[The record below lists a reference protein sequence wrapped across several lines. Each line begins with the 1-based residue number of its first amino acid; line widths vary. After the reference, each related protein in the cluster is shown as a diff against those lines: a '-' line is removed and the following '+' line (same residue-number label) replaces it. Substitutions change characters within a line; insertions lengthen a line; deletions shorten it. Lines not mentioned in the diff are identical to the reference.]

1 MRRPVLEGSWH
12 IAGQTMVDV
21 GGSRS
26 RGLSQTAS
34 KAEHFEPHQAQQWLV
49 IAKSE
54 HESL

>member
-1 MRRPVLEGSWH
+1 M
-12 IAGQTMVDV
+12 AGQTMGDG

-34 KAEHFEPHQAQQWLV
+34 KAEPFEPHQAQQWFV

>member
-1 MRRPVLEGSWH
+1 M
-12 IAGQTMVDV
+12 AGQTMRDG

-34 KAEHFEPHQAQQWLV
+34 KAEHYFEPHQAQQWLV